1 MIASYAQQG
10 SPLQPGGRSH
20 IVGVTSSFAVVDSG
34 LAVSFVTGPPS
45 FADEGWVLRLYC
57 AFP

>member
-1 MIASYAQQG
+1 
-10 SPLQPGGRSH
+10 LQPGGHSH